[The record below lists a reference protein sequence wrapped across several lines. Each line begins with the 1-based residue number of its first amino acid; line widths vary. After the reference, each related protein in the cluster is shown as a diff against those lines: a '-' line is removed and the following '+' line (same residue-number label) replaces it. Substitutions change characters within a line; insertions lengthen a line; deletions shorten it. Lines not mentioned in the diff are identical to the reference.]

1 MSNASERNI
10 HQPLQLKNFHR
21 SMLSS
26 NSPASY
32 RGFHQQVAVEE
43 DLRHH
48 NHRQNSPQMH
58 TQNSPQPNSEQQQ
71 FEQNAQHVQMRPSQ
85 RPLLSP
91 TLKYS
96 YGNQFPSHT
105 ENDNRSSTPQPSGFL
120 QNGSASR
127 PQRSASGP
135 SNMSYS
141 LQTFYGQHGEELSPH
156 EVDGNVS
163 QVVIRS
169 PTARRRGRPPK
180 NLSGISSHK
189 PEKPAIPRK
198 RGRPPK
204 DYTAPVSIADSE
216 PLTAKCQKPA
226 NSKKPNSQS
235 DDNPPK
241 RRGRPPKRPSPEV
254 EIPLPNPPF
263 QIYGCEW
270 DKCPAKLHNLDTLRM
285 HLSKVHGKREDD
297 MFNCLWKGCT
307 KVQTPNDGSMLSSES
322 TNTTKYRFENEN
334 DWKRHVEKKHV
345 IRFAWHMGDGP
356 RNSLDGP
363 QKHNAS
369 ALPAY
374 LFDKNGVQVTP
385 SVKDQQIEYGD
396 PKETSAQRFKRT
408 ISGLDFVLNPI
419 YNSNYATP
427 IQSVAKDGG
436 ENDEVHSSN
445 EGKDDG
451 NDTNM
456 EDIEDID
463 ADF

>member
-1 MSNASERNI
+1 M
-10 HQPLQLKNFHR
+10 
-21 SMLSS
+21 
-26 NSPASY
+26 
-32 RGFHQQVAVEE
+32 G
-43 DLRHH
+43 
-48 NHRQNSPQMH
+48 
-58 TQNSPQPNSEQQQ
+58 
-71 FEQNAQHVQMRPSQ
+71 
-85 RPLLSP
+85 
-91 TLKYS
+91 
-96 YGNQFPSHT
+96 
-105 ENDNRSSTPQPSGFL
+105 
-120 QNGSASR
+120 
-127 PQRSASGP
+127 
-135 SNMSYS
+135 YS
-141 LQTFYGQHGEELSPH
+141 LQTFYGQQGEELPPH
-156 EVDGNVS
+156 EVDRNVT
-163 QVVIRS
+163 QMAIRS
-169 PTARRRGRPPK
+169 PSAPRRGRPPK
-180 NLSGISSHK
+180 NLSGTSSQK
-189 PEKPAIPRK
+189 SQKPAIPRK

-204 DYTAPVSIADSE
+204 DYTAVVSSTNSDI
-216 PLTAKCQKPA
+216 LTAKGQKSS

-241 RRGRPPKRPSPEV
+241 RRGRPPKKPLEV

-285 HLSKVHGKREDD
+285 HLSKVHGKRENG

-307 KVQTPNDGSMLSSES
+307 KVQTPNDGSMSSSELRI
-322 TNTTKYRFENEN
+322 TTKYRFENED

-363 QKHNAS
+363 RKYDAS
-369 ALPAY
+369 ALPPY

-419 YNSNYATP
+419 YNSNYASP

-436 ENDEVHSSN
+436 ENNEVHSSN
-445 EGKDDG
+445 DGEDDG

-456 EDIEDID
+456 EDIGNIGEIEDID
-463 ADF
+463 PIF